1 MTGLLEG
8 LEREKLI
15 SRQGD
20 RVDRRRAVVRLTPAA
35 RTMLDGLLPDY
46 FSQLHLLMTDLSE
59 ADKEQLTGLLMRISR
74 RLPDVRHA
82 SPPAHQNIDK
92 PSNSN
97 KLE

>member
-35 RTMLDGLLPDY
+35 RTMLDALLPDY
-46 FSQLHLLMTDLSE
+46 YSQLHLLMTDLSE
-59 ADKEQLTGLLMRISR
+59 SDKDQLTELLMKISN
-74 RLPDVRHA
+74 RLPEVRHA
-82 SPPAHQNIDK
+82 AAPSRQNVDK
-92 PSNSN
+92 PATQQ
-97 KLE
+97 